1 VSFFFLFNLGRK
13 REYSFLYAFI
23 VYMSNNSNSRT
34 TTNDEDEDDNNFLRG
49 IPTATIGNEYD
60 YGVDDNQQTPYVPT
74 DESDTFSRHVVTHTD
89 RHPDEVDMDVPKYEG
104 NVGGKSIRR
113 RKTNR
118 RRKSTKRR
126 KTNRRRKST
135 KRRNTS
141 RRRKHKG
148 TRKRA

>member
-1 VSFFFLFNLGRK
+1 MSFFFLFNLGRK
-13 REYSFLYAFI
+13 REYTFLYAFI
-23 VYMSNNSNSRT
+23 VYMSNNSRT

-60 YGVDDNQQTPYVPT
+60 SGDDDNQQTPYVPT

-126 KTNRRRKST
+126 
-135 KRRNTS
+135 NTS

>member
-1 VSFFFLFNLGRK
+1 
-13 REYSFLYAFI
+13 
-23 VYMSNNSNSRT
+23 MSNNSNTNTS
-34 TTNDEDEDDNNFLRG
+34 TNDEDEDDENFLRT

-60 YGVDDNQQTPYVPT
+60 YGDDDNQQTPYDPT
-74 DESDTFSRHVVTHTD
+74 DESDPFSRHVVTPTD

-113 RKTNR
+113 RK
-118 RRKSTKRR
+118 STRRR

-135 KRRNTS
+135 KRRKTS

>member
-1 VSFFFLFNLGRK
+1 
-13 REYSFLYAFI
+13 
-23 VYMSNNSNSRT
+23 MSNNSNSRT

-60 YGVDDNQQTPYVPT
+60 YGDDDNQQTPYVPT
-74 DESDTFSRHVVTHTD
+74 DESDPFSRHVVTHTD

-126 KTNRRRKST
+126 
-135 KRRNTS
+135 NTS

>member
-1 VSFFFLFNLGRK
+1 
-13 REYSFLYAFI
+13 
-23 VYMSNNSNSRT
+23 MSNNTNPS
-34 TTNDEDEDDNNFLRG
+34 TNDEDEDDENFLRT

-60 YGVDDNQQTPYVPT
+60 SGDDDNQQTPYDPT
-74 DESDTFSRHVVTHTD
+74 DESDPFSRHVVTPSD
-89 RHPDEVDMDVPKYEG
+89 RHPDEVDMHVPKYEC

-126 KTNRRRKST
+126 
-135 KRRNTS
+135 NTS
-141 RRRKHKG
+141 RRRKHNG

>member
-1 VSFFFLFNLGRK
+1 
-13 REYSFLYAFI
+13 
-23 VYMSNNSNSRT
+23 MSNNSNSRT

-60 YGVDDNQQTPYVPT
+60 SGDDDNQQTPYVPT
-74 DESDTFSRHVVTHTD
+74 DESDPFSRHVVTHTD
-89 RHPDEVDMDVPKYEG
+89 RHPDEVDMDVPKYEDEG
-104 NVGGKSIRR
+104 NVGGKSIR
-113 RKTNR
+113 
-118 RRKSTKRR
+118 RR